1 MSIRRIEPELHDWL
15 REQAAQ
21 HGVSVEGE
29 VRSLLRA
36 ARDAT
41 EAAKRR
47 DEQARWEAVFAL
59 AVTPGPGPDSTE
71 IIRQMR
77 DER

>member
-1 MSIRRIEPELHDWL
+1 
-15 REQAAQ
+15 
-21 HGVSVEGE
+21 VSVEEE

-36 ARDAT
+36 ARDAAV
-41 EAAKRR
+41 AAKRR
-47 DEQARWEAVFAL
+47 EEQARWDALFAL
-59 AVTPGPGPDSTE
+59 AVRPAPGPDSTE